1 MVAITDEEQR
11 WQESLK
17 LEYDWHK
24 NMITLSAGIPIVI
37 AALVSSDFFPNKLS
51 DMSWLIWSLGLLAGS
66 ILCSLLSMIIVARF
80 MRLGQMKTGTRRF
93 FWLSSANN
101 DLQYGLLPRRDHPFR
116 VVRHPKLLS
125 QRRRT
130 HVRRPISQN
139 RLPL

>member
-1 MVAITDEEQR
+1 VVAITDEEQR

-93 FWLSSANN
+93 FGYRALTMIYSMGCFLGGIILFVWFAIRN
-101 DLQYGLLPRRDHPFR
+101 F
-116 VVRHPKLLS
+116 
-125 QRRRT
+125 
-130 HVRRPISQN
+130 
-139 RLPL
+139 